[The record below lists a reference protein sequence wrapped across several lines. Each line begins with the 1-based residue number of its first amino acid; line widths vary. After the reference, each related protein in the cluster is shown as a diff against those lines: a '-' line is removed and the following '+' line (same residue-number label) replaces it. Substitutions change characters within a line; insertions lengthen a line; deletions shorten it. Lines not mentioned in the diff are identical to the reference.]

1 MNAQRA
7 AQLLAANEQLVL
19 AIIRA
24 QDEALA
30 AAQALRDAPIG
41 RTREVAARGD
51 GALLFNHLV
60 HAMALAKR
68 GGSRLGLLLVSI
80 GNLVQLTD
88 ELGRAVGQQALEIA
102 KQRLVAMVRVS
113 DSVSALGANEFLVLL
128 PSVKGADEALMVAD
142 SLIASIAMPVQLT
155 GRTIQMRATVG
166 LSVFPDD
173 GSDGDALIDRAT
185 AAMYSARRR
194 GLGSYFFRDEAH
206 SDARSTE
213 LRSSES
219 NRTSAETEPREGA
232 ISDLQ
237 REANEQLLLATL
249 HTQELLAAA
258 ELAHRHQTEFIG
270 VVAHELRGPLGPI
283 SNAAVLLGYVK
294 SPEPAV
300 SAARKAIEGQVRQM
314 SRLVSDLLDVT
325 RINTGK
331 LRLDIQRL
339 DLSELVSEAIE
350 GVQPTFT
357 ARSQTLRLNVA
368 PPPMPINGD
377 HVRLVQVVTNIL
389 SNASKYTPRDGEIS
403 LSLASSGDT
412 ASITVED
419 NGIGITPDALSHVF
433 EPFVQESHA
442 TSFDSSG
449 LGIGL
454 SLVRELVHGH
464 GGEVF
469 ASSGGP
475 GTGSRFV
482 VKLPLR
488 QAHGSSPSASSKDD

>member
-1 MNAQRA
+1 VNSQRA

-30 AAQALRDAPIG
+30 AAQALANAPIG
-41 RTREVAARGD
+41 RSREIATRGD

-60 HAMALAKR
+60 HAMALARR

-80 GNLVQLTD
+80 GNLAPLTD

-102 KQRLVAMVRVS
+102 RQRLVAMVRQS

-128 PSVKGADEALMVAD
+128 PSVKGASDALAVAD
-142 SLIASIAMPVQLT
+142 SLVASIAMPVQLS
-155 GRTIQMRATVG
+155 GRTIHMRATVG

-185 AAMYSARRR
+185 AAMYNARRR

-206 SDARSTE
+206 TDVRSTQ

-219 NRTSAETEPREGA
+219 HGRPDEPGEGA

-237 REANEQLLLATL
+237 REANEQLLLASL

-283 SNAAVLLGYVK
+283 SNAAALLGYVK

-300 SAARKAIEGQVRQM
+300 AAARKAIEAQVRQM
-314 SRLVSDLLDVT
+314 ARLVSDLLDVT

-339 DLSELVSEAIE
+339 DLSELVIEA
-350 GVQPTFT
+350 VDSVRPTFT
-357 ARSQTLRLNVA
+357 ARAQALLLDVA
-368 PPPMPINGD
+368 PAPMPINGD
-377 HVRLVQVVTNIL
+377 HVRLVQVLTNIL
-389 SNASKYTPRDGEIS
+389 SNASKYTPRDGQISIS
-403 LSLASSGDT
+403 LTSSGDT
-412 ASITVED
+412 ACIAVED

-442 TSFDSSG
+442 TSFDNSG

-464 GGEVF
+464 GGDVF
-469 ASSGGP
+469 ASSNGP

-488 QAHGSSPSASSKDD
+488 QGVSSSASPKGN

>member
-1 MNAQRA
+1 MNAHRA

-41 RTREVAARGD
+41 RTLEIASRGD
-51 GALLFNHLV
+51 AAQLFNHLV
-60 HAMALAKR
+60 HAMALARR
-68 GGSRLGLLLVSI
+68 GGSRLGLLIVCI
-80 GNLVQLTD
+80 GNLGQLTD
-88 ELGRAVGQQALEIA
+88 ELGRAVGQRALEIA
-102 KQRLVAMVRVS
+102 KQRLVAMVRQS
-113 DSVSALGANEFLVLL
+113 DSVSALGTDEFLVLL
-128 PSVKGADEALMVAD
+128 PSVKSANDALMLAD

-155 GRTIQMRATVG
+155 GRTIHMRATIG

-173 GSDGDALIDRAT
+173 GDDGDALLDRAT

-194 GLGSYFFRDEAH
+194 GLGSYFFRDETG
-206 SDARSTE
+206 SNARSTE
-213 LRSSES
+213 LRSIESRSPAEVHHRDADISE
-219 NRTSAETEPREGA
+219 
-232 ISDLQ
+232 LQ
-237 REANEQLLLATL
+237 REANEQLLLASL
-249 HTQELLAAA
+249 RTQELLAAA

-283 SNAAVLLGYVK
+283 SNAATLLGYVK

-300 SAARKAIEGQVRQM
+300 AAAQKAIEGQVRQM

-339 DLSELVSEAIE
+339 DLSELVSEAIDS
-350 GVQPTFT
+350 VRPTFD
-357 ARSQTLRLNVA
+357 ARAQVLRLDVA

-403 LSLASSGDT
+403 ISLAISGDT
-412 ASITVED
+412 ACIAIED

-469 ASSGGP
+469 ASSSGP

-482 VKLPLR
+482 VTLPLR
-488 QAHGSSPSASSKDD
+488 QSQTSR

>member
-1 MNAQRA
+1 VNAQRA

-24 QDEALA
+24 QDEANA
-30 AAQALRDAPIG
+30 AAQALRDAPMG
-41 RTREVAARGD
+41 RTRDIASRGD
-51 GALLFNHLV
+51 AAQLFDHLV
-60 HAMALAKR
+60 QAMALARR
-68 GGSRLGLLLVSI
+68 GGTRLGLLLVSI
-80 GNLVQLTD
+80 GNLAQLTD
-88 ELGRAVGQQALEIA
+88 EFGHAIGQRSLEIA
-102 KQRLVAMVRVS
+102 RQRLVAMVRQT
-113 DSVSALGANEFLVLL
+113 DSVSSLGSNEFLVLL
-128 PSVKGADEALMVAD
+128 PSVTDANDALVVAD
-142 SLIASIAMPVQLT
+142 SLIASIAMPAQVT
-155 GRTIQMRATVG
+155 GRTIRMRATVG

-194 GLGSYFFRDEAH
+194 GLASYFFRGEVGSDAH
-206 SDARSTE
+206 SIE
-213 LRSSES
+213 LRASES
-219 NRTSAETEPREGA
+219 QRQPDAAEPSQGTIPE
-232 ISDLQ
+232 LQ
-237 REANEQLLLATL
+237 REANEQLLLASL
-249 HTQELLAAA
+249 RTQELLAAA

-283 SNAAVLLGYVK
+283 ANAAALLGYVK
-294 SPEPAV
+294 SSEPAV
-300 SAARKAIEGQVRQM
+300 SAARVAIERQVRQM
-314 SRLVSDLLDVT
+314 TRLISDLLDVT

-339 DLSELVSEAIE
+339 DLSQLVSEAVE
-350 GVQPTFT
+350 GMQGSI
-357 ARSQTLRLNVA
+357 ASRAQTLQLDVA

-389 SNASKYTPRDGEIS
+389 NNASKYTPREGTIS
-403 LSLASSGDT
+403 LSLTSSGDT
-412 ASITVED
+412 ASISVED

-482 VKLPLR
+482 VTLPLR
-488 QAHGSSPSASSKDD
+488 QSHTAR